1 MEIGVPKIGPPEG
14 LALADETEKRIG
26 TKMPATTSELR
37 VAFTK
42 SFSHLSLPLTS
53 KDCHWANEENRI
65 RTGWEPLNS

>member
-37 VAFTK
+37 VAFIEE
-42 SFSHLSLPLTS
+42 FSHLSPPIAS
-53 KDCHWANEENRI
+53 KNCHWANEENRI
-65 RTGWEPLNS
+65 RGG